1 MSFSIVNQNSNL
13 QPSLWVQRFASLIPA
28 GEVLDC
34 ASGEGRNCPH
44 LQALGLHVIA
54 LDRDPALL
62 AQAAKL
68 GVATVCHDLEAE
80 PIHWPFDV
88 ERFSGIVIC
97 NYLHRALFPIIL
109 QSLAINGVLIIETF
123 AKGNEALGKPSN
135 PNFLLEPNEL
145 LQLLNIYPDM
155 HLHVV
160 AYECGYVTQPKPA
173 LIQRICIK
181 KNRHI
186 GEVLPLYK

>member
-80 PIHWPFDV
+80 PIH
-88 ERFSGIVIC
+88 
-97 NYLHRALFPIIL
+97 
-109 QSLAINGVLIIETF
+109 
-123 AKGNEALGKPSN
+123 
-135 PNFLLEPNEL
+135 
-145 LQLLNIYPDM
+145 
-155 HLHVV
+155 
-160 AYECGYVTQPKPA
+160 
-173 LIQRICIK
+173 
-181 KNRHI
+181 
-186 GEVLPLYK
+186 